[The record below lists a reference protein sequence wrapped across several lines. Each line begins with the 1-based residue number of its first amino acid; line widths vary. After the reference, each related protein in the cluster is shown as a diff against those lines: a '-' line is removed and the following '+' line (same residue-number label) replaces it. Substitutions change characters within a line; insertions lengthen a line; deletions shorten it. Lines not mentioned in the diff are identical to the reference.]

1 MSWSCPHCEKSF
13 SRKDSMKRHIN
24 NRHSNPG
31 HFTPFNAT
39 HYPAE
44 RCQRFQFE
52 HPFTCMV
59 AGMTGSGKTVWV
71 QSLLQQAQAVIDQ
84 APERII
90 WCYSQWQNAYT
101 QLLMTIPTIEF
112 VKGIPESLEND
123 SYLDV
128 NKRNLIVIDDQMIEA
143 GKDNRIVNLFTKGSH
158 HRNLSVVYIV
168 QNVFHQG
175 RGSRS
180 ISLNSHYLVLFK
192 NPRDKLQVLTLA
204 KQMYPGRTD
213 FLLKQY
219 EEAVRRPYG
228 YLLIDLKTTTQDDCR
243 LRTNVLPGEEGFN
256 QTAMGENIPQELLRY
271 LKQQNLSSDPLLP
284 AMQRLQSGMD
294 GTLSRRDLGEDEK
307 AKQFLQLQ
315 NRYLTFKQQLNTHT
329 PLPARNK
336 PEEMNTSQPEV
347 NLPASLGDSTTVTAP
362 NPVQEPPEIIPATP
376 VQTPTQVTAPQA
388 LSTMATSS
396 SISPPPLPPSIL
408 TPPPTVESLSPVRKR
423 KRPQS
428 VKFVNY
434 LDPEPKR
441 ASRRS
446 RRLHRTSPYKYSE
459 YDKD

>member
-31 HFTPFNAT
+31 HFTPFNAM

-71 QSLLQQAQAVIDQ
+71 QSLLTQAY
-84 APERII
+84 RII
-90 WCYSQWQNAYT
+90 NLPPEKIVWCYSQWQPAYMEMLVT
-101 QLLMTIPTIEF
+101 VPNIEF
-112 VKGIPESLEND
+112 VKGIPTALEQD
-123 SYLDV
+123 AYFSV
-128 NKRNLIVIDDQMIEA
+128 NKRNLIVFDDQMIDA
-143 GKDNRIVNLFTKGSH
+143 GKDQRIVNLFTRGSH

-315 NRYLTFKQQLNTHT
+315 NKFLNYKHQLKSLIPEATISTQPHESRQMSTNLLT
-329 PLPARNK
+329 
-336 PEEMNTSQPEV
+336 
-347 NLPASLGDSTTVTAP
+347 GDVATAP
-362 NPVQEPPEIIPATP
+362 NIVQEPPEIIPATT

-396 SISPPPLPPSIL
+396 SISPPSLPPSIL

-446 RRLHRTSPYKYSE
+446 RRLHRTSPYKYSQ
-459 YDKD
+459 YDED